1 MKIVYVP
8 LDSGIVI
15 THAAPI
21 VARQAASFP
30 LLLES
35 IPAGFPSPAEHF
47 VDRALDLNEYLI
59 AHPAATFFIKV
70 EGDSM
75 IDAGISSGDIL
86 IVDRAK
92 QAAHDSIVVA
102 HIDGEFTIKR
112 LKLVN
117 GTVFLVPEN
126 AKYRPIQITE
136 EMSFEV
142 WGVVTFVIHDVR

>member
-21 VARQAASFP
+21 NARQSASFP

-35 IPAGFPSPAEHF
+35 ISAGFPSPAENF
-47 VDRALDLNEYLI
+47 VDRSLDLNEYLVS
-59 AHPAATFFIKV
+59 HPAATFFVKV

-75 IDAGISSGDIL
+75 IGAGINSGDIL
-86 IVDRAK
+86 IVDRA
-92 QAAHDSIVVA
+92 QEAAHDKIIVA
-102 HIDGEFTIKR
+102 HVNGEFTIKR

-117 GTVFLVPEN
+117 DTIFLMPEN
-126 AKYRPIQITE
+126 PNYRPLQITQ